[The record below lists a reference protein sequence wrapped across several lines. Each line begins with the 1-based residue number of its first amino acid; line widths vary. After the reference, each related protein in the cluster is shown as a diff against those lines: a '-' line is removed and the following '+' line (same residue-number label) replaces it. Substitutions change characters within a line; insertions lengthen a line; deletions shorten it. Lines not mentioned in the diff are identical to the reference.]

1 MPIIHIE
8 RETETK
14 TKSQTQRD
22 GCKDGVRE
30 IKQGMRQKWKHR
42 ARARDGLRNIRF
54 LENFTI

>member
-8 RETETK
+8 RETDTK
-14 TKSQTQRD
+14 ARSQTQRG
-22 GCKDGVRE
+22 GCKDRVRE
-30 IKQGMRQKWKHR
+30 IKQGTRQKRKQR